1 MKKVLFLLLMPTML
15 LAQKQVTIFGPTIGR
30 QVIASAG
37 GVMNTNNIQISY
49 TIGESFVSYYHT
61 GNNIITEVFQ
71 QCEINNYTS
80 FNDERGTEIS
90 VIAYPNPTTGT
101 IRLAFTNDELLDY
114 RVGIFDMGGKLLML
128 DRCLGESI
136 DIDMRHFPAATYKV
150 FFYREDNEGYDQKI
164 ISIQKI
170 D

>member
-61 GNNIITEVFQ
+61 GNTIITEGFQ
-71 QCEINNYTS
+71 QGEITNYTS

-90 VIAYPNPTTGT
+90 VIAYPNS
-101 IRLAFTNDELLDY
+101 L
-114 RVGIFDMGGKLLML
+114 
-128 DRCLGESI
+128 
-136 DIDMRHFPAATYKV
+136 
-150 FFYREDNEGYDQKI
+150 
-164 ISIQKI
+164 
-170 D
+170 